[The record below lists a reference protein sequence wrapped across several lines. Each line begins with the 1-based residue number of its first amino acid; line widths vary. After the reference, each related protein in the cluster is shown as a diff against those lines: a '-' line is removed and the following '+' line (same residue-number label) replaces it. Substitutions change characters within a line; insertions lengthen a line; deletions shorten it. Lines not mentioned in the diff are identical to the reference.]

1 VVREEK
7 GSITKYGID
16 VGVLR
21 VEVTRVVERWYL
33 RRSERGWVRGDV
45 DVVFHAS

>member
-21 VEVTRVVERWYL
+21 VEVTRVVKGWYL
-33 RRSERGWVRGDV
+33 SRSERGWAHGDV
-45 DVVFHAS
+45 DVLFHAS